1 MPQRTVVLSLFVLVL
16 MLRVAVADP
25 PQLAFTR
32 AGDGLFEFDTGR
44 LRGTLKL
51 DGKYQGVYPLIDV
64 ETGTQLVNP
73 PGIFSFY
80 RVFSTNRRYGDAARD
95 WATIPKLLPD
105 GAVEVRWPSADEH
118 PIEITAVYRWR
129 AADTLDLEISLE
141 PQRNMPGFE
150 LFMSSYFTETFI
162 ASVYMQGD
170 NRSGGKPRFVAVD
183 RPPSS
188 RESFVTFPRDDAALK
203 TIHDGR
209 WTIPPSPIDWAVQ
222 RGSAA
227 PMAIRRDQA
236 NGLTALMMC
245 PPEDCFAVSSPWNPL
260 TPQAR
265 GYRSLYLSLFG
276 CDLRAG
282 QTASARCRLVIGREM
297 TDEQAVQLYDE
308 YLESESNAKN

>member
-1 MPQRTVVLSLFVLVL
+1 MLSLFVLVMTL
-16 MLRVAVADP
+16 QAALADP
-25 PQLAFTR
+25 PRLAFTR
-32 AGDGLFEFDTGR
+32 AGEGMFEFDTGELKGR
-44 LRGTLKL
+44 LKL

-64 ETGTQLVNP
+64 ATGRQLVNP

-118 PIEITAVYRWR
+118 PIEMTAVYRWQ
-129 AADTLDLEISLE
+129 AADTLDLEISLK
-141 PQRNMPGFE
+141 PQRDMPGFE
-150 LFMSSYFTETFI
+150 LFVSSYFTETFL

-170 NRSGGKPRFVAVD
+170 TRSGGKPRFVAVD
-183 RPPSS
+183 RPSSS
-188 RESFVTFPRDDAALK
+188 RARFVTFPRDEAALN

-209 WTIPPSPIDWAVQ
+209 WTIPPSPIDWAVK
-222 RGSAA
+222 RGLAA

-236 NGLTALMMC
+236 NRLTALMMC

-260 TPQAR
+260 TPQAK

-276 CDLRAG
+276 CDLKAG
-282 QTASARCRLVIGREM
+282 QTASARCRLVVGREM
-297 TDEQAVQLYDE
+297 TDEQAVRLYGE
-308 YLESESNAKN
+308 YLEPE